1 MELDKNEG
9 ALDKMWAQTERQN
22 RELEEKIMEINKKD
36 ENIRHLESKTREQE
50 ITINETRER
59 VSTLESRLKENER
72 TLENRAKAI
81 REAHEILKNSLHDQ
95 FGVLDELVKGYY
107 DSMNH
112 PLGKKELYTSVKK
125 IIDRIKEDNKVFMEL
140 ENTVNSRL
148 GNLMAD
154 FRKDLPSMQE
164 KDVKLFLFITLDFS
178 GKSISVFLDIP
189 IDRVYNRKN
198 ALKKKIKTAGNEI
211 AEKYLQYL

>member
-1 MELDKNEG
+1 MRMELDKNEG

-112 PLGKKELYTSVKK
+112 PLGKKSFTH
-125 IIDRIKEDNKVFMEL
+125 
-140 ENTVNSRL
+140 
-148 GNLMAD
+148 
-154 FRKDLPSMQE
+154 Q
-164 KDVKLFLFITLDFS
+164 
-178 GKSISVFLDIP
+178 
-189 IDRVYNRKN
+189 
-198 ALKKKIKTAGNEI
+198 
-211 AEKYLQYL
+211 

>member
-1 MELDKNEG
+1 
-9 ALDKMWAQTERQN
+9 
-22 RELEEKIMEINKKD
+22 MEINKKD

-112 PLGKKELYTSVKK
+112 PWVKK
-125 IIDRIKEDNKVFMEL
+125 SF
-140 ENTVNSRL
+140 TH
-148 GNLMAD
+148 
-154 FRKDLPSMQE
+154 Q
-164 KDVKLFLFITLDFS
+164 
-178 GKSISVFLDIP
+178 
-189 IDRVYNRKN
+189 
-198 ALKKKIKTAGNEI
+198 
-211 AEKYLQYL
+211 